1 MKLNV
6 IFLGTSHP
14 HIFHRFT
21 YLQARSGTIKLLG
34 YYDHDAQVAE
44 QMQKHTCC
52 PRYADLGELMSLPYD
67 IALIHGRDAENP
79 EYIHRAIKSGAKGL
93 LVEKPGAAQPS
104 AFYPLVPEIR
114 ERGIVFEVGWELH
127 YLETVEFARRIV
139 KDEVLGPITEARF
152 HGGCP
157 GGAGDEPWQSDS
169 GSIGGFFYSLGGH
182 VVESVVDLFGLPRH
196 LVSSIRKLPVR
207 PPHEGFSWVPNLFSG
222 RQLNPEKMVGGLAHE
237 DIASAI
243 LEYGDFNVHLDF
255 TAWEP
260 CAYLKD
266 WTIDIYG
273 VGGSLHLNLDG
284 PGSSIVLKT
293 PVGTWKAGR
302 NSLFTGEY
310 AEGEML
316 AAAFKKQMDSFFH
329 RVQAGLE
336 DGDCC
341 NDTMAAKLLKL
352 YDALYES
359 AQTRSWVSMSM

>member
-1 MKLNV
+1 MKFNV

-21 YLQARSGTIKLLG
+21 YLQERSDSIKLLG
-34 YYDHDAQVAE
+34 YYDHDAHIAE
-44 QMQKHTCC
+44 QMQKHARC
-52 PRYADLGELMSLPYD
+52 PRYTDLSELTSLPYD

-79 EYIHRAIKSGAKGL
+79 EYIHRATTSGAKGI

-104 AFYPLVPEIR
+104 AFYPLVAELR
-114 ERGIVFEVGWELH
+114 ARGIVFEVGWELH
-127 YLETVEFARRIV
+127 YLETVELARRIV
-139 KDEVLGPITEARF
+139 KGGEEVLGPITEARF

-157 GGAGDEPWQSDS
+157 GGAGDEPWQSDKD
-169 GSIGGFFYSLGGH
+169 SIGGFFYSLGGH
-182 VVESVVDLFGLPRH
+182 VVESVVDFFGLPRH

-207 PPHEGFSWVPNLFSG
+207 PPHEGFSWVHSLFSG
-222 RQLNPEKMVGGLAHE
+222 RQLNPLKTVGELEHE

-243 LEYGDFNVHLDF
+243 LEYDDFNVHLDF

-260 CAYLKD
+260 SAYLKD

-284 PGSSIVLKT
+284 PGSCIVLKN
-293 PVGTWKAGR
+293 PVGEWKAGR

-310 AEGEML
+310 TEGEML

-329 RVQAGLE
+329 RVQAGLMN
-336 DGDCC
+336 GDCC
-341 NDTMAAKLLKL
+341 NDTVAANLLKL
-352 YDALYES
+352 YDALYAS
-359 AQTRSWVSMSM
+359 SQTRSWISL

>member
-1 MKLNV
+1 MKFNV
-6 IFLGTSHP
+6 IFLGTRHP

-21 YLQARSGTIKLLG
+21 YLQERSDSFKLLG

-44 QMQKHTCC
+44 QMQKHACC
-52 PRYADLGELMSLPYD
+52 PRYSDLSDLTSLAYN

-79 EYIHRAIKSGAKGL
+79 DYIHCAINSGAKGI

-114 ERGIVFEVGWELH
+114 ARGIVFEVGWELH
-127 YLETVEFARRIV
+127 YLETVEFARRITQG
-139 KDEVLGPITEARF
+139 DVLGPITEARF

-157 GGAGDEPWQSDS
+157 GGAGDEPWQSDRA
-169 GSIGGFFYSLGGH
+169 SIGGFFYSLGGH
-182 VVESVVDLFGLPRH
+182 VVESVVGLFGLPRH

-207 PPHEGFSWVPNLFSG
+207 SPHEGFSWVPNLFSG
-222 RQLNPEKMVGGLAHE
+222 RHLNPEKTVGELAHE

-243 LEYGDFNVHLDF
+243 LEYDDFNVHLDF

-260 CAYLKD
+260 STYLKD

-273 VGGSLHLNLDG
+273 VCGSLHLNLDG
-284 PGSSIVLKT
+284 PGSSIVLKN
-293 PVGTWKAGR
+293 PVGEWKAGR

-310 AEGEML
+310 AEGGML
-316 AAAFKKQMDSFFH
+316 AAAFTTQMDSFFH
-329 RVQAGLE
+329 RVQAGLM

-341 NDTMAAKLLKL
+341 NDTMAAKLLNL
-352 YDALYES
+352 YDALYKS
-359 AQTRSWVSMSM
+359 SQTRRWVSMSI